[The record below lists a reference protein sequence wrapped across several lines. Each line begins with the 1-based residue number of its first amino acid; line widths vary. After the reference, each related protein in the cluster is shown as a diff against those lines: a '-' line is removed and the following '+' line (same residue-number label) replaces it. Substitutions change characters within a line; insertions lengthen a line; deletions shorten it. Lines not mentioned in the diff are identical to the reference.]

1 MLRLTELLS
10 PLLADQH
17 AIRNIARGMQSHQ
30 SHVDVGD
37 LTKALLFFCLFFVSV
52 WGVARLV
59 PGKERAAVCLNPGAL
74 FRALCR
80 AHQLGRFDRSLLK
93 QLARA
98 HQLEQ
103 PALLFVEPARFDTEA
118 LGEAFRRQ
126 RDRIAGLRAR
136 LFAELADIEPA
147 KQ

>member
-10 PLLADQH
+10 PLFADQH

-30 SHVDVGD
+30 SHVDLGD

-80 AHQLGRFDRSLLK
+80 AHQLGRSDRNLLR

-98 HQLEQ
+98 HHLEQ
-103 PALLFVEPARFDTEA
+103 PALLFVEPGHFDTEV
-118 LGEAFRRQ
+118 LGEAFRKQ
-126 RDRIAGLRAR
+126 HDHLTELRAR
-136 LFAELADIEPA
+136 LFAGLADIDSA
-147 KQ
+147 RQ